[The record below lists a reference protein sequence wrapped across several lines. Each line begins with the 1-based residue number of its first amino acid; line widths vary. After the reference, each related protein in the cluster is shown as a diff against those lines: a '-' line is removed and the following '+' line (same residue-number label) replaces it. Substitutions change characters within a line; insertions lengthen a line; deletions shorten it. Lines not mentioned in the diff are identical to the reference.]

1 MKRAGPVTLSL
12 IVLALLLALAA
23 CTLQG
28 TPRSSLAMLHTAFL
42 NHNASEALRFIDVD
56 SIVDHYVDDLFARN
70 APPSDDL
77 ARSLKLEAGR
87 GIAELMLP
95 SVKKAL
101 KRQIRNEITSG
112 GEEGYF
118 EYIRRGSVW
127 YLDITEEGDTALVE
141 PKGKSRFRFR
151 MERVPEGHWKIVQ
164 ILPGKE

>member
-1 MKRAGPVTLSL
+1 MKRAGPVTLVL
-12 IVLALLLALAA
+12 VALALVLALAA

-28 TPRSSLAMLHTAFL
+28 TPRNSLAMLHTALL

-56 SIVDHYVDDLFARN
+56 SIVDHYVDHLFARN
-70 APPSDDL
+70 APPPDDL
-77 ARSLKLEAGR
+77 ARSLKLELGR
-87 GIAELMLP
+87 GIAQFMLP
-95 SVKKAL
+95 SVKRAL
-101 KRQIRNEITSG
+101 TRQIRNEIASG

-127 YLDITEEGDTALVE
+127 YLNITEEGTTALVE

-151 MERVPEGHWKIVQ
+151 MERMPEGHWKIVQ